1 MRRPRSFLLAALL
14 ASGEPSARAE
24 TTTAQAMEVPAAP
37 SPRGGPVEL
46 AIFGGAGGPVGP
58 AGVSVAFLPFSRL
71 ALGLAL
77 GRVGLQDEVDYGRR
91 EGNSAF
97 RVAPFVRGY
106 VVDRPA
112 WRLGLGLTATHGTT
126 DIVH

>member
-24 TTTAQAMEVPAAP
+24 TITAQAMEVPAAP

-71 ALGLAL
+71 ALGSRWGASASRTRLTTVAVKGIAL
-77 GRVGLQDEVDYGRR
+77 FEWRR
-91 EGNSAF
+91 SFA
-97 RVAPFVRGY
+97 
-106 VVDRPA
+106 
-112 WRLGLGLTATHGTT
+112 ATSSIGPPGGWGSG
-126 DIVH
+126 